1 MKNIVKRQYRELCDF
16 PKVYDFMV
24 KNYTIDCRNGSCAPF
39 FEYSLATP
47 WFDNMQNHRFALWEE
62 DGEVVAFCWCESR
75 IGQVFFNLSEGYE
88 FLIPQMMEHAKERLR
103 ADDGKLQ
110 MMVYESQKALL
121 EEVKKQGYKEVWRE
135 ECGILDFEK
144 NALEVM
150 LPEGYVFEDAE
161 KVDMQKLTD
170 MCWRGFDNEG
180 ESPGGAEYNYHT
192 IAAPHATPELD
203 VLIKTTDG
211 EYVCFAG
218 MWWVPENKLAYLEP
232 LCTVPEHRHKG
243 LASAALSELYRRTS
257 KLGATHMTGGDNE
270 FYFNLGFEKRRI
282 TLYMEK
288 LEE

>member
-24 KNYTIDCRNGSCAPF
+24 KNYAIDCRNGSCAPF

-47 WFDNMQNHRFALWEE
+47 WFDNIHNHRFAIWEE

-75 IGQVFFNLSEGYE
+75 LGQVFFNMSEGYE
-88 FLIPQMMEHAKERLR
+88 FLIPQMIEHAGERLR

-110 MMVYESQKALL
+110 LMVYASQKALL
-121 EEVKKQGYKEVWRE
+121 EEAQKQGYKEVWRE
-135 ECGILDFEK
+135 ECGILDFAK
-144 NALEVM
+144 KTLDVP
-150 LPEGYVFEDAE
+150 LPEGYVFEDYD
-161 KVDMQKLTD
+161 KIDKKKLTD
-170 MCWRGFDNEG
+170 MTWRGFDNEG
-180 ESPGGAEYNYHT
+180 ESDGDVDYHEH
-192 IAAPHATPELD
+192 ISAAPYATPQLN

-243 LASAALSELYRRTS
+243 LASAALSELQRRTS
-257 KLGATHMTGGDNE
+257 KLGASHMTGGDNE
-270 FYFNLGFEKRRI
+270 FYSKIGFEKRRI
-282 TLYMEK
+282 TLYLEK
-288 LEE
+288 VEE